1 MCEVWSDMNTPTPAS
16 PAHGLCPPPPR
27 LWGPAYRKSS
37 PHSQSRSQRA
47 VGTEPPGCIREQK
60 PEVRHPWEKGP
71 LPIWSNPGS
80 GPSLVNGRL
89 HSHILPAPPLRPSNT
104 HHTRVPALRRGVGA
118 VLPSAGGW
126 GRYGGLCVQ
135 LHLCQEKKL
144 PCLPLPSHLPITG
157 ASGIHTLPAGTD
169 WWGGLTSS

>member
-1 MCEVWSDMNTPTPAS
+1 MCEVWSDVNTPTPAS

-60 PEVRHPWEKGP
+60 PEVRHPWGKGP

-80 GPSLVNGRL
+80 GPSSVSGRL
-89 HSHILPAPPLRPSNT
+89 RSHILPAPPLCPSNT
-104 HHTRVPALRRGVGA
+104 HHTRVPALPRGAGA
-118 VLPSAGGW
+118 VRGGYVFSFISAKRRNSPASHFLPTS
-126 GRYGGLCVQ
+126 
-135 LHLCQEKKL
+135 
-144 PCLPLPSHLPITG
+144 PITG
-157 ASGIHTLPAGTD
+157 ASGIHTLPAGTN
-169 WWGGLTSS
+169 WWGDLTSS